1 MLVLKGIKNDMK
13 RNLLVVIE
21 TILIMIIAIGTI
33 IIIFSGYYIFNGFGK
48 SIVTVRNNNK
58 EKIEYMLKESEYY
71 DKTHNINDLK
81 RIEFFMNFNDY
92 QFSLY
97 YKNNEK
103 IELYDDNLTDLKDYI
118 EEKGYRK
125 STLYLFIDAIIIIL
139 CICINRM
146 RKKISNEI
154 DCLDINKT

>member
-1 MLVLKGIKNDMK
+1 MK

-48 SIVTVRNNNK
+48 CIVKVSSNNK

-125 STLYLFIDAIIIIL
+125 STLYLFIDVIIIIL
-139 CICINRM
+139 CICINGM